1 LETGRPTI
9 RATTNGVSALIDF
22 KGHLQQQTEQF
33 KEAVLT
39 GNVQPRQGATPYV
52 IWGQMPL
59 WLFSL
64 FMLMAWM
71 YYRRAE

>member
-1 LETGRPTI
+1 
-9 RATTNGVSALIDF
+9 
-22 KGHLQQQTEQF
+22 LQQQTEQF